1 MLPINRGNLNAIA
14 VVILWLALEY
24 FVEIESSLVD
34 NTVDK
39 YNMLLL
45 AQSGIFRR
53 PKDSY
58 ALPKIWGCLDVI
70 LTQFT
75 DA

>member
-1 MLPINRGNLNAIA
+1 MHTVNDKDVIMLC
-14 VVILWLALEY
+14 LALEY
-24 FVEIESSLVD
+24 FIEIEPRLVE

-45 AQSGIFRR
+45 AESGIFRR